1 MLRVSLPALALT
13 LLACAPA
20 APPAGADIVSQPA
33 DTLPHDGTAVLDRMH
48 ARYDGEWY
56 RTLTFIQTTSFPNR
70 PTETWYEAGAIP
82 GKLRIDVA
90 PIENGN
96 AFMYV
101 GDSLV
106 IFQGGQRVR
115 AVKDRNLL
123 MTLAFDV
130 YGQPVATTAAQ
141 LREAGVDLS
150 KVYSTMWQGRPAWV
164 VGAEAGD
171 TTSAQFWIDQER
183 LVFVRLLEP
192 QRNPNAPEAPPA
204 IMDVEFNKYERLGG
218 GWIAP
223 EVVIRLNGKE
233 IMREVYRDMKADVTL
248 PGDLYDTQTYR
259 TPGWVDPAP

>member
-1 MLRVSLPALALT
+1 MLHLP
-13 LLACAPA
+13 LLAA
-20 APPAGADIVSQPA
+20 ALLATTPLAPA
-33 DTLPHDGTAVLDRMH
+33 DTLPRDGTGVLQRMH
-48 ARYDGEWY
+48 ERYEGKWY

-70 PTETWYEAGAIP
+70 PAETWYEAGAIP

-90 PIENGN
+90 PIDSGN

-106 IFQGGQRVR
+106 MFRGGKRVR

-141 LREAGVDLS
+141 LREAGVDMN
-150 KVYSTMWQGRPAWV
+150 KVHASAWQERPVWV
-164 VGAEAGD
+164 VGAEPGD

-183 LVFVRLLEP
+183 LLFVRLLEP
-192 QRNPNAPEAPPA
+192 QRNPNTPDAAPA
-204 IMDVEFNKYERLGG
+204 ILDVEFNRYEPLAG

-223 EVVIRLNGKE
+223 EVIIRVNGAE
-233 IMREVYRDMKADVTL
+233 VMREVYRDIRADVAL
-248 PGDLYDTQTYR
+248 PAELYDSITYR
-259 TPGWVDPAP
+259 APGWVEPAP

>member
-1 MLRVSLPALALT
+1 MLHFP
-13 LLACAPA
+13 LLAAALLAGTPAAPA
-20 APPAGADIVSQPA
+20 AVA
-33 DTLPHDGTAVLDRMH
+33 DTLPRDGTAVLQRMFDR
-48 ARYDGEWY
+48 YEGKWY

-70 PTETWYEAGAIP
+70 PAETWYEAGAIP

-90 PIENGN
+90 PIDSGN

-106 IFQGGQRVR
+106 MFRGGKRVR

-130 YGQPVATTAAQ
+130 YGQPVETTAAQ
-141 LREAGVDLS
+141 LRESGVDVD
-150 KVYSTMWQGRPAWV
+150 KVHASSWQERPVWV

-183 LVFVRLLEP
+183 LLFVRLLEP
-192 QRNPNAPEAPPA
+192 QRNPETPDAPPA
-204 IMDVEFNKYERLGG
+204 MLDVVFNNYEPLAG

-223 EVVIRLNGKE
+223 EVIIRRNGSE
-233 IMREVYRDMKADVTL
+233 VMREVYRDVRADVAL
-248 PGDLYDTQTYR
+248 PADLFDSVTYR
-259 TPGWVDPAP
+259 APGWVRPAP

>member
-1 MLRVSLPALALT
+1 MLHLTILA
-13 LLACAPA
+13 ASMIAAAPA
-20 APPAGADIVSQPA
+20 SPAAA
-33 DTLPHDGTAVLDRMH
+33 DTLPLDGAAVLQRM
-48 ARYDGEWY
+48 YDQYEGRWY

-70 PTETWYEAGAIP
+70 PQETWYEAGAIP

-96 AFMYV
+96 TFMYV

-141 LREAGVDLS
+141 LRESGVNLEL
-150 KVYSTMWQGRPAWV
+150 VHASTWQDRPVWV

-192 QRNPNAPEAPPA
+192 QKNPNTPDAPPA
-204 IMDVEFNKYERLGG
+204 ILDIEFNRYEPLGG

-223 EVVIRLNGKE
+223 EVIIRMNGSE
-233 IMREVYRDMKADVTL
+233 VMREVYRDVRADVEL
-248 PGDLYDTQTYR
+248 PADLYDTTTYR
-259 TPGWVDPAP
+259 APAWVEPAP

>member
-1 MLRVSLPALALT
+1 MLHLP
-13 LLACAPA
+13 LLAA
-20 APPAGADIVSQPA
+20 ALLATPPVLPA
-33 DTLPHDGTAVLDRMH
+33 DTLPRDGAAVLQRMH
-48 ARYDGEWY
+48 ERYEGNWY

-70 PTETWYEAGAIP
+70 PAETWYEAGAIP

-90 PIENGN
+90 PLDSGN

-106 IFQGGQRVR
+106 TFRGGKRVR

-141 LREAGVDLS
+141 LREAGVDMD
-150 KVYSTMWQGRPAWV
+150 KVHASSWQERPVWV
-164 VGAEAGD
+164 VGSEPGD

-183 LVFVRLLEP
+183 LLFVRLLEP
-192 QRNPNAPEAPPA
+192 QRNPNTPDAPPA
-204 IMDVEFNKYERLGG
+204 ILDVEFNRYEPLAG

-223 EVVIRLNGKE
+223 EVIIRLNGAE
-233 IMREVYRDMKADVTL
+233 VMREVYRDIRADVAL
-248 PGDLYDTQTYR
+248 PPELYDSVTYR
-259 TPGWVDPAP
+259 APGWVEPAP

>member
-1 MLRVSLPALALT
+1 MLHLPLLAAT
-13 LLACAPA
+13 LLASASSAPA
-20 APPAGADIVSQPA
+20 AAS
-33 DTLPHDGTAVLDRMH
+33 DTLPATGTAVLQQMYD
-48 ARYDGEWY
+48 RYDGKWY
-56 RTLTFIQTTSFPNR
+56 RTLTFVQTTSFPDR
-70 PTETWYEAGAIP
+70 PAETWYEAGAIP

-106 IFQGGQRVR
+106 MFRGGQRVR

-141 LREAGVDLS
+141 LREAGVDLDRVHAS
-150 KVYSTMWQGRPAWV
+150 IWQGRPVWV

-183 LVFVRLLEP
+183 LLFVRLLEP
-192 QRNPNAPEAPPA
+192 QKNQGTPDAPAR
-204 IMDVEFNKYERLGG
+204 ILDVEFNRYEPLAG

-223 EVVIRLNGKE
+223 EVIIRMNGVE
-233 IMREVYRDMKADVTL
+233 VMREVYNDVRADVVL
-248 PGDLYDTQTYR
+248 PADLYDTSTYR
-259 TPGWVDPAP
+259 APAWVAPAP

>member
-1 MLRVSLPALALT
+1 MLHVT
-13 LLACAPA
+13 LLTATLMAA
-20 APPAGADIVSQPA
+20 APPAPA
-33 DTLPHDGTAVLDRMH
+33 SVDTLPRDGTAVLQQMH
-48 ARYDGEWY
+48 DEYQGRWY

-70 PTETWYEAGAIP
+70 PAETWYEAGAIP

-106 IFQGGQRVR
+106 MFQGGQRVR
-115 AVKDRNLL
+115 AVEDRNLL

-141 LREAGVDLS
+141 LTGSGVDLDR
-150 KVYSTMWQGRPAWV
+150 VHASTWQDRPVWV
-164 VGAEAGD
+164 VGAEMGD
-171 TTSAQFWIDQER
+171 TTSAQFWVDQER

-192 QRNPNAPEAPPA
+192 QKNPDAPDAEPA
-204 IMDVEFNKYERLGG
+204 ILDVEFNRYERLGG

-223 EVVIRLNGKE
+223 EVIIRLNGTE
-233 IMREVYRDMKADVTL
+233 IMREVYRDMRADVEL
-248 PGDLYDTQTYR
+248 PAELYDTSTYQA
-259 TPGWVDPAP
+259 PAWVAPAP